1 MTAVEKRAWEAKNFL
16 SNGKAENKKMWLKQ
30 RFKVIIILGRTLAK
44 FNQLVKRNK
53 RFDFIMLVW
62 VQGSLFHIPV
72 HKLKARGHK
81 IVCTGSNSK
90 VTSMLSKTI
99 YKQIPLVITIHKKST
114 V

>member
-16 SNGKAENKKMWLKQ
+16 GNDKAENTKMWLKQ

-72 HKLKARGHK
+72 HKA
-81 IVCTGSNSK
+81 
-90 VTSMLSKTI
+90 
-99 YKQIPLVITIHKKST
+99 
-114 V
+114 